1 MQKREVTFSD
11 DVPASVDV
19 VLLKLPSFAVNVFS
33 FNFSATMK
41 IPLISWVGFDFIVD
55 LSCYTSVRMGNV
67 FAGHSMNCFK
77 CTSPLD
83 SCGISS
89 FLD

>member
-1 MQKREVTFSD
+1 MTF
-11 DVPASVDV
+11 PLASTLC
-19 VLLKLPSFAVNVFS
+19 LLKLPSFAVKDLMTFFS
-33 FNFSATMK
+33 FNFIATLK

-55 LSCYTSVRMGNV
+55 LSCYTSLRMGNV
-67 FAGHSMNCFK
+67 FAGHSIFCFK